1 MRKRTPEIQLK
12 AVVAQGLEL
21 LVVLVIA
28 DADDGQLGGLDG
40 EEKVRDTT
48 PVTR

>member
-1 MRKRTPEIQLK
+1 MQKRTPEVQLK
-12 AVVAQGLEL
+12 AVVSQGLEL

-40 EEKVRDTT
+40 EDEVRDTA